1 MKAYERLL
9 KYVKYPTMSDPES
22 ETTPSTKKQLAL
34 SEALKDE
41 LLELGLSD
49 ATLDGYGYVYAT
61 LEGNVD
67 GAPTIGLIAHVDTS
81 DAVSDEGVNPRIL
94 KYEGGD
100 IILNEA
106 DGIVMRESV
115 FGNLKNHIGEE
126 LIVTDGTTLLGAD
139 DKAGIADIMTALE
152 IIIEKRLPHGKIR
165 IGFTP
170 DEEIGRGA
178 NHFDV
183 EGFGADYAY
192 TLDGGFLGEIG
203 YENFNAT
210 SASVTVKGVSEH
222 PGSAKGK
229 MKNAIRILSEFDSL
243 LPESEIPEMTE
254 GYEGFHHLC
263 EMSGDVENA
272 RADYILRDHDRAK
285 LEEKKETFRTLAR
298 RINEKYGDVLTLT
311 LTDSYYNMREVI
323 DKTPAIVDN
332 VRDAMLSLGI
342 TPCESPIRG
351 GTDGARL
358 TFMGLPCP
366 NICTGGENFH
376 SRYEFAS
383 IDAMDKTVELIV
395 RIITNAA
402 K

>member
-1 MKAYERLL
+1 MRAYERLL
-9 KYVKYPTMSDPES
+9 KYVKYPTMSNPES
-22 ETTPSTKKQLAL
+22 STTPSTKKQLVLA
-34 SEALKDE
+34 EELKNE
-41 LLELGLSD
+41 LISLGLTD
-49 ATLDGYGYVYAT
+49 ATLDEYGYVYAT
-61 LEGNVD
+61 LDGNVE

-94 KYEGGD
+94 KYAGGD
-100 IILNEA
+100 IVLNEEL
-106 DGIVMRESV
+106 GIVMRESV
-115 FGNLKNHIGEE
+115 FTNLKNHIGEE

-152 IIIEKRLPHGKIR
+152 VIIEKELPHGKIR

-183 EGFGADYAY
+183 DGFGADYAY

-210 SASVTVKGVSEH
+210 SASVVVTGVSEH

-229 MKNAIRILSEFDSL
+229 MKNAIRILSEFNSN
-243 LPESEIPEMTE
+243 LPEGEIPELTE
-254 GYEGFHHLC
+254 GYEGFHHLT

-285 LEEKKETFRTLAR
+285 LEERKKIFESIAK
-298 RINEKYGDVLTLT
+298 RINEKYGDVLSLT

-323 DKTPAIVDN
+323 DKTPEIVES
-332 VRDAMLSLGI
+332 VRDAMHTLGI
-342 TPCESPIRG
+342 PPCETPIRG

-383 IDAMDKTVELIV
+383 VNAMDKTVELIV
-395 RIITNAA
+395 KIITNAA